1 MGVSVLPKGTR
12 RFTGAI
18 GCLLLLI
25 CLFMFVAPAYGADS
39 PALLQ
44 EVRSFVKDN
53 YIYPVDSRALN
64 QDTAEGIVAALK
76 DPHSEFLSAQELEAL
91 KESTGTGYAGVGMEL
106 NLQLYEGTVYPTV
119 ISTFSGSPARN
130 AGILPGDRIIAVD
143 GKSVAGFTIE
153 YSVSLIKGR
162 PGTKVSLT
170 ISRDG
175 KRAPFTVMLMR
186 DNIHINVVTYK
197 MLEDHIGY
205 VHMSVF
211 SSTSG
216 DDVRL
221 AVEELIGQGCNGVIL
236 DLRGNPGGYMDA
248 GVETAAVF
256 VPRHQ
261 PVIHIRSR
269 NSTSTIKSQDTP
281 IKIPLAILVNG
292 DSASAA
298 EIVAGAIKDYQ
309 VGTIVGTTTYG
320 KGTVQIVQP
329 LMSANAAIKLTIA
342 EYFSPKGNRINGVG
356 VTPDVLIAD
365 GGQQLEAAKTV
376 LKGKLQ
382 GAIEKERG
390 ILLLYPF
397 KGTAYFNGLQ
407 VADRGRPY
415 IENSVVMI
423 PLRLASEFLGT
434 DLFWNNAT
442 KTAVLDNHGSRT
454 LVVVGRKSVSVDSK
468 NIDLAKAPT
477 LKDGRVYVP
486 LRMLSLFRG
495 ITVEWNSILDC
506 AEVKRIN

>member
-1 MGVSVLPKGTR
+1 MGVMVLPKRIR
-12 RFTGAI
+12 RFSGVL
-18 GCLLLLI
+18 GCLLLLL
-25 CLFMFVAPAYGADS
+25 CVFMVASPAYGADS

-44 EVRSFVKDN
+44 EVRNFVRDN
-53 YIYPVDSRALN
+53 YIYPVDSRILN

-76 DPHSEFLSAQELEAL
+76 DPHSEFLSARELEIL
-91 KESTGTGYAGVGMEL
+91 KESTGTGYSGVGMEL
-106 NLQLYEGTVYPTV
+106 NLQLHEGTVYPTV
-119 ISTFSGSPARN
+119 ISTFPGSPARK

-143 GKSVAGFTIE
+143 GKPVAGFTIE

-175 KRAPFTVMLMR
+175 KRAPFTVLLMR

-205 VHMSVF
+205 IHMAVF

-221 AVEELIGQGCNGVIL
+221 AVEELIGQGCKGVIL
-236 DLRGNPGGYMDA
+236 DIRGNPGGYMDA

-256 VPRHQ
+256 IPRDQ

-269 NSTSTIKSQDTP
+269 KGLSTIKSQDSP
-281 IKIPLAILVNG
+281 IKIPMVVLVNG

-309 VGTIVGTTTYG
+309 VGTVIGTATYG

-329 LMSANAAIKLTIA
+329 LKSADAAVKLTIA
-342 EYFSPKGNRINGVG
+342 EYFSPKGNKINGVG
-356 VTPDVLIAD
+356 VIPDLLVAD
-365 GGQQLEAAKTV
+365 AGQQLEAAKAV
-376 LKGKLQ
+376 LKSKLQ
-382 GAIEKERG
+382 GEVKKESG
-390 ILLLYPF
+390 VLLLYPY
-397 KGTAYFNGLQ
+397 KGTAYLNGLE

-423 PLRLASEFLGT
+423 PLRMASEFLGT
-434 DLFWNNAT
+434 DLSWNNAT
-442 KTAVLDNHGSRT
+442 KTAVIDNHGFRAQ
-454 LVVVGRKSVSVDSK
+454 VAVGRKSVFVDSK
-468 NIDLAKAPT
+468 TIELAKAPT
-477 LKDGRVYVP
+477 LIDGRVYIP
-486 LRMLSLFRG
+486 LRMLSLFKG
-495 ITVEWNSILDC
+495 VAVEWNPILDC
-506 AEVKRIN
+506 AQVTRIN